1 VRKKRILMVCAGNI
15 CRSPMAEYLL
25 KKRIR
30 DHGQDAHSLEVRSAG
45 TSTYNGT
52 FAGDQTI
59 YVMQSRGLD
68 ISRHRTRQVDEE
80 ILEWADLVLCM
91 EEGQRD
97 LLRSSFPQAGNKTHL
112 ITEYCDGSGDI
123 LDPTGKPTSAY
134 EECARRLEDLLA
146 RLLEKISSPL
156 EEPD

>member
-1 VRKKRILMVCAGNI
+1 MRKKRILMVCAGNI

-30 DHGQDAHSLEVRSAG
+30 EGGLDAHTLEVRSAG

-59 YVMQSRGLD
+59 YVMQARGLD

-80 ILEWADLVLCM
+80 ILAWADLVLCM
-91 EEGQRD
+91 EEVQREFVG
-97 LLRSSFPQAGNKTHL
+97 RSFPQAAGKVHL
-112 ITEYCDGSGDI
+112 ITDYCGGSGDI
-123 LDPTGKPTSAY
+123 ADPTGKPTSAY
-134 EECARRLEDLLA
+134 EECARRLEDLLGL
-146 RLLEKISSPL
+146 LLEKIKPL